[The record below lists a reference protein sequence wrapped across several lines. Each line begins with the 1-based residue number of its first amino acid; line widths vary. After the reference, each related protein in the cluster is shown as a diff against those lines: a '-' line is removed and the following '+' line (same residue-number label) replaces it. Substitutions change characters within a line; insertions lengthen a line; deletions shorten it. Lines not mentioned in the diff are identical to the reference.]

1 MRLHLVNKI
10 QYFSSTIC
18 LTGVL
23 GASLRCEAEDFDSGI
38 ENWSA
43 MGKFVPVKL
52 DNGRSWPQ
60 KGMAR
65 KHFSEMLGRYVVGER
80 VLNAVDNSDLTSLL
94 KVYDATVP
102 AGDTK
107 AGCGI
112 AYFEKGVDLD
122 HPGNTVCFYVVRT
135 NKTRTD
141 FSLGRALDAA
151 AAATA
156 AAI

>member
-1 MRLHLVNKI
+1 
-10 QYFSSTIC
+10 
-18 LTGVL
+18 
-23 GASLRCEAEDFDSGI
+23 
-38 ENWSA
+38 
-43 MGKFVPVKL
+43 MGKSIPVKL

-60 KGMAR
+60 KGLAT

-80 VLNAVDNSDLTSLL
+80 VLDSEDNSDLTSLL
-94 KVYDATVP
+94 KVYDATVL
-102 AGDTK
+102 AGETTK

-122 HPGNTVCFYVVRT
+122 HQGNTVCFFVVRT
-135 NKTRTD
+135 NGTRID

-156 AAI
+156 AAA